1 MLVVSQ
7 CSVFVMRGAG
17 ERKEGDLTNSKEAG
31 RRGFTDVGDLLDR
44 QRVSHDCRCSKVFV
58 KAHRRAAAEAKRKA
72 SSRPREGYPE
82 DMSNGSALNI
92 ERQLHHSSG
101 FPEHRCAERHQA
113 DRE

>member
-44 QRVSHDCRCSKVFV
+44 QRVSHNCRCSEVFV
-58 KAHRRAAAEAKRKA
+58 KAHRRPRPSEKKGVFAAQGRVV
-72 SSRPREGYPE
+72 PRGHE
-82 DMSNGSALNI
+82 
-92 ERQLHHSSG
+92 QW
-101 FPEHRCAERHQA
+101 
-113 DRE
+113 